1 MRGLYLAG
9 PCVIELIDN
18 KKPALG
24 GLEKAQVICSFLTAT
39 RDNSSTMMPSNHS
52 GLVGTGVATLS
63 GMLFMR
69 QLRMAVYAI
78 AECCLKLPHGCPAVF
93 QT

>member
-39 RDNSSTMMPSNHS
+39 RDNSPTMMPSNHS
-52 GLVGTGVATLS
+52 GLVGTGVAADEAAASAVTLPVGPVSAVKTRS
-63 GMLFMR
+63 G
-69 QLRMAVYAI
+69 ASHPEAPC
-78 AECCLKLPHGCPAVF
+78 A
-93 QT
+93 